1 MKSLRLLSLSWLKS
15 YILHYLQTRR
25 CSVMVQQQSK
35 LCENYAAPDYK
46 ELKAVFPFSY
56 IEML

>member
-46 ELKAVFPFSY
+46 ELKAVFPVS
-56 IEML
+56 